1 MTEMGVKHPDK
12 IMKLF
17 KDQEL
22 YILEIHSYIEI
33 LGQDLE
39 EHEVIYWLNID
50 STDRDY
56 NYIIDDEL

>member
-1 MTEMGVKHPDK
+1 MTEMGVKHSDK